1 MSQFIHNGFMT
12 KPITIPQLTEEPLAS
27 VLRVLQLEESGT
39 DAFTARSLPQM
50 NRVYGGQVIAQALLA
65 AAATLE
71 DESDRRTPHS
81 LHAYFLRGGN
91 PHEPFNISV
100 HRAHDG
106 RSFSSRQVRAVQNG
120 KDILS
125 LLASFQLHQPGLEHD
140 SAMPQVE
147 GPETLR
153 SAIEYFRTMNHP
165 VGKFLGKTAAFDV
178 RHVQESLYSRAST
191 KRERRQQLWMK
202 PRAYI
207 DSPTQTV
214 SRALLAY
221 VVDQVMM
228 EPALRAHGLAWLTP
242 GLALASLDHA
252 MWFHRDFDV
261 NEWMLYDQES
271 PSAQGSRA
279 MGRVRI
285 YSRDGALV
293 AEAMQE
299 AMIRL
304 PEEGTEPSKNWTFS
318 EDSSADVGGK

>member
-1 MSQFIHNGFMT
+1 MT
-12 KPITIPQLTEEPLAS
+12 KPISIPQLTEEPLAS
-27 VLRVLQLEESGT
+27 VLRVLQLEENGADT
-39 DAFTARSLPQM
+39 FTAHSLPQM

-65 AAATLE
+65 AAATL
-71 DESDRRTPHS
+71 DEQSAVRTPHS
-81 LHAYFLRGGN
+81 FHAYFLRGGA
-91 PHEPFNISV
+91 PHKPFDISV

-106 RSFSSRQVRAVQNG
+106 RSFSSRQVRAVQHG
-120 KDILS
+120 KDILT
-125 LLASFQLHQPGLEHD
+125 LLASFQLHQPGLEHN
-140 SAMPQVE
+140 STMPTVDQ
-147 GPETLR
+147 PEQLQ
-153 SAIEYFRTMNHP
+153 SAIEYFRTINHP

-202 PRAYI
+202 PRARI

-252 MWFHRDFDV
+252 MWFHRDFNI

-285 YSRDGALV
+285 YSRDGTLI

-304 PEEGTEPSKNWTFS
+304 PEEGTAPSSKWTFS
-318 EDSSADVGGK
+318 DDSSADVGDQ